1 MKTALLATAL
11 LLASA
16 PAAALFKVVGP
27 DGSVTYTDRPP
38 PASAGKVVP
47 LGKAEG
53 PPPSPLDS
61 LPTELRAAASRFPV
75 TLYTSTPCTPCDSA
89 RQLLQQRGVPYTEKL
104 IASQEDLAAY
114 EKVVGSRNVPGAM
127 VGSQALVGFFADDW
141 QSYLDAAG
149 YPKSSR
155 LPPGWKAPAAAPVAP
170 RPAAPPAAPPAT
182 AEPAPPAATAAAP
195 APAEPAPPAPAP
207 GSIRF

>member
-1 MKTALLATAL
+1 MKTTLLATAL

-27 DGSVTYTDRPP
+27 DGSVTYTDRQP
-38 PASAGKVVP
+38 PANVGKVVP
-47 LGKAEG
+47 LGKSDG

-61 LPTELRAAASRFPV
+61 LPTELRAAATRFPV

-104 IASQEDLAAY
+104 ISTQEDLAAY
-114 EKVVGSRNVPGAM
+114 EKVVGSRNVPGAT
-127 VGSQALVGFFADDW
+127 VGAQALVGFFADDW

-149 YPKSSR
+149 YPKASR
-155 LPPGWKAPAAAPVAP
+155 LPPGWKAPAPAPVAP
-170 RPAAPPAAPPAT
+170 RPAPAA
-182 AEPAPPAATAAAP
+182 AEPAPPPAAAPAPVP
-195 APAEPAPPAPAP
+195 APAEPAAPSPAP
-207 GSIRF
+207 GGIRF

>member
-1 MKTALLATAL
+1 MKTTLLATAL

-27 DGSVTYTDRPP
+27 DGSVTYTDRA
-38 PASAGKVVP
+38 PAANAGKVVP

-61 LPTELRAAASRFPV
+61 LPTDLRAAASRFPV

-104 IASQEDLAAY
+104 IATQEDLAAY
-114 EKVVGSRNVPGAM
+114 EKVVGSRNVPGAT
-127 VGSQALVGFFADDW
+127 VGAQALVGFFADDW

-149 YPKSSR
+149 YPKASR
-155 LPPGWKAPAAAPVAP
+155 LPPGWKAPAPAPVAP
-170 RPAAPPAAPPAT
+170 RPAPAPAAV
-182 AEPAPPAATAAAP
+182 EPAPPPAPAPAP
-195 APAEPAPPAPAP
+195 APAETAPPAPAP
-207 GSIRF
+207 GGIRF